1 MLVRFSVANFGS
13 FIEMQELSLVASA
26 LRDDEAGLIPWPNAS
41 DKGNRPQL
49 LPTAFTFGPNAGGKS
64 KFVDAVLF
72 LRSQILY
79 SHSKGNVEEPIPTDP
94 FRLSPGNEKK
104 PSIFVIEFL
113 VNGVLHE
120 YGFELSKTA
129 VEAEWLYGFPKR
141 RKQILFEREKTVFE
155 FGRSIRGQNKR
166 IEAFT
171 RPNSLFLSAAAQNN
185 HPQLSSLVKFIG
197 DIGGMKS
204 LSPNA
209 ALISSV
215 FTSHKN
221 VDNRVLRISSDKLTQ
236 VSSKL
241 DNRFAGDQRKE
252 MNSFR
257 KILSIYASH
266 SDPEP
271 SLFSD
276 VVREDEEY
284 IVLEHEGE
292 KGFRA
297 AFDIDEESAGTQRL
311 LFLLPQLLRSL
322 DTGALFLLDE
332 LDVSVHTLVCE
343 LILDLFR
350 STETNPFGA
359 QLITTTHNIGLLR
372 SELLRRDQI
381 WFANKNRIGATQLS
395 SMADFRTRRDDNRIK
410 GYLEGRFGA
419 IPFARR
425 TADLGD
431 FLKNGKEEEKTV

>member
-221 VDNRVLRISSDKLTQ
+221 VDNRVLRILRQIDTGVEQ
-236 VSSKL
+236 VRQQVRRRPEERNEL
-241 DNRFAGDQRKE
+241 I
-252 MNSFR
+252 R

-425 TADLGD
+425 AAGLGD

>member
-13 FIEMQELSLVASA
+13 FNEMQELSLVASA
-26 LRDDEAGLIPWPNAS
+26 LRDDEEGLIPWPNLS
-41 DKGNRPQL
+41 VKGNHPQL
-49 LPTAFTFGPNAGGKS
+49 LPTAVIFGPNAGGKS
-64 KFVDAVLF
+64 KFVDAVMF
-72 LRSQILY
+72 FRSQILY
-79 SHSKGNVEEPIPTDP
+79 SHSRGNVEEPIPTDP

-104 PSIFVIEFL
+104 PSAFIIEFL
-113 VNGVLHE
+113 VDGVLHE
-120 YGFELSKTA
+120 YGCELSETE

-141 RKQILFEREKTVFE
+141 RRQILFEREKTVFE
-155 FGRSIRGQNKR
+155 FGRSLKGQNKR

-185 HPQLSSLVKFIG
+185 HPQLSSLVKLFA
-197 DIGGMKS
+197 DIRGMKS

-215 FTSHKN
+215 LTSPKN
-221 VDNRVLRISSDKLTQ
+221 VDDRVLRFLRQIDTGVEQVRHKVRRVPDELQELGRKL
-236 VSSKL
+236 
-241 DNRFAGDQRKE
+241 
-252 MNSFR
+252 
-257 KILSIYASH
+257 LSVFASH
-266 SDPEP
+266 SDIEP
-271 SLFSD
+271 SLFPD
-276 VVREDEEY
+276 AVKEDEEY

-311 LFLLPQLLRSL
+311 LFMLPQLLHSL
-322 DTGALFLLDE
+322 DTGSLFLLDE
-332 LDVSVHTLVCE
+332 LDVSIHTLVCE

-350 STETNPFGA
+350 SKDTNPYGA
-359 QLITTTHNIGLLR
+359 QLITTTHNTELLR

-381 WFANKNRIGATQLS
+381 WFAEKNRIGATQLT